1 MYEIIS
7 FLGLGLLAGFLA
19 GLLGI
24 GGGIIIVP
32 ALLFLFKAFHIGL
45 KNQMHL
51 VIGTALASMIVTTL
65 SSSFS
70 QLKKRNI
77 DFSILKPMGGGAF
90 LGAVIG
96 VFTTTLL
103 PSTLLKILFGI
114 LECLIAFRFI
124 TKKNNITPKYNL
136 KKLPPSFILSLFSIG
151 ISFLSTILGISGGV
165 LIVPFLDYFRF
176 PLKKAI
182 GISSALSFIITLTGS
197 IAFALMNKK
206 AHIAE
211 RIGLIYVPAF
221 VSISLAAIV
230 SAPLGVK
237 LNHVLPSEA
246 LKKILGYLLL
256 GLGISMIS
264 CA

>member
-45 KNQMHL
+45 KSPMHL

-70 QLKKRNI
+70 QFKKHNI
-77 DFSILKPMGGGAF
+77 DFSILKPMGGGAL
-90 LGAVIG
+90 LGAVVG
-96 VFTTTLL
+96 VFTATLL
-103 PSTLLKILFGI
+103 PSMLLKISFGV
-114 LECLIAFRFI
+114 LECLIGFRFI
-124 TKKNNITPKYNL
+124 TEKKNITHKYNL
-136 KKLPPSFILSLFSIG
+136 NKLPPSYILSLLSIG
-151 ISFLSTILGISGGV
+151 ISFFSTILGISGGV
-165 LIVPFLDYFRF
+165 LIVPLLDYFRF

-182 GISSALSFIITLTGS
+182 GISSALSFLITLTGS
-197 IAFALMNKK
+197 ISFALMNKK
-206 AHIAE
+206 AHPTDQM
-211 RIGLIYVPAF
+211 GLIYIPAF
-221 VSISLAAIV
+221 VSISIAAVV

-237 LNHVLPSEA
+237 LNHVLPSVA
-246 LKKILGYLLL
+246 LKKIFGYLLL
-256 GLGISMIS
+256 VLGLSMVS
-264 CA
+264 FA

>member
-45 KNQMHL
+45 KSPMHL
-51 VIGTALASMIVTTL
+51 VIGTSLASMIFTTL

-70 QLKKRNI
+70 QFKKHNI
-77 DFSILKPMGGGAF
+77 DFSILKPLGGAAL
-90 LGAVIG
+90 LGAVLG
-96 VFTTTLL
+96 VFTATLL
-103 PSTLLKILFGI
+103 PSTLLKIFFGI
-114 LECLIAFRFI
+114 LECSIAFHFI
-124 TKKNNITPKYNL
+124 TEKKNINHKYNL
-136 KKLPPSFILSLFSIG
+136 KKPLPLFILSLFSIG
-151 ISFLSTILGISGGV
+151 ISFFLTILGISGGV
-165 LIVPFLDYFRF
+165 LIVPLLNYFRF

-197 IAFALMNKK
+197 VAFALMNKK
-206 AHIAE
+206 GLATE
-211 RIGLIYVPAF
+211 RMGLIYIPAF
-221 VSISLAAIV
+221 VSISIAAIV

-237 LNHVLPSEA
+237 ISHVLTVET
-246 LKKILGYLLL
+246 LKKIFGCLLL
-256 GLGISMIS
+256 VLGLSMVFFV
-264 CA
+264 